1 MKSLASCP
9 APGPVTS
16 SHAEEVIAKSVS
28 SFVWLVAPP
37 ANSSCSPPADCG
49 AVSVLETRGS
59 RKSLLYDVKLYSLC
73 SSAPK
78 SLEEVEFLI
87 LSIILSP
94 SKKFS
99 RIDSLSFLF
108 GTLAKIPSSISNSF
122 LLMPS
127 SSVMNSDN
135 LASPAV
141 TPRALAIVR
150 KSLSVGAIES
160 AISCLSTIASSNSLS
175 NSSMFP
181 LNLVSSVLAGSP
193 NWASP

>member
-1 MKSLASCP
+1 MKSLTSCP
-9 APGPVTS
+9 TPGPVAS
-16 SHAEEVIAKSVS
+16 SHAEEVIA
-28 SFVWLVAPP
+28 WLVSPP

-94 SKKFS
+94 SKKFL

-108 GTLAKIPSSISNSF
+108 ETLAKIPSSISNSF

-127 SSVMNSDN
+127 SSFMKFDN

-150 KSLSVGAIES
+150 KSLSVGAIEF
-160 AISCLSTIASSNSLS
+160 AIFFLSDIAFFNSLS
-175 NSSMFP
+175 KSSRFP
-181 LNLVSSVLAGSP
+181 LTLVSSSPVGSP
-193 NWASP
+193 NWEAP